1 MKSLLR
7 RFEFS
12 HGLSILPT
20 LSDIAEPRNLN
31 YQIEFKPYS

>member
-12 HGLSILPT
+12 HGLSILEAIT
-20 LSDIAEPRNLN
+20 W
-31 YQIEFKPYS
+31 FKSAQ